1 MHDIVTLNQGA
12 NLIGSIVDCLALGI
26 TPCVAAGEDLIIRL
40 TNGGNILC
48 PNGRR
53 RAQSSAIID
62 VAGGAELVEAIFR
75 TPALN
80 AQYSFSRR

>member
-1 MHDIVTLNQGA
+1 MQGIVTLNQGT
-12 NLIGSIVDCLALGI
+12 NLIESIVDCLAPAA

-48 PNGRR
+48 SDGRR

-62 VAGGAELVEAIFR
+62 GTRGSKNLEHSNVSSCEQFRDNLV
-75 TPALN
+75 
-80 AQYSFSRR
+80 